1 MNESV
6 DGSDRSLS
14 LSISH
19 YQLRLH
25 YPSTPTL
32 LYNCQQK
39 TQSTRQMWKTHG
51 FFPPPNRSHRPGAAE
66 QSGAM
71 ATVAPKRASGRCSS
85 LREIIIN
92 RCPDLK
98 SPHPGEG
105 LTPRWP
111 PRKMGWWGRNKRN
124 KDVWFKMVRYVW
136 KKMEHMIG
144 WLWSIDVFSAFCS
157 PIYLYNCLTMSNLSL
172 NNWRQVEQL
181 FGCRSVRFQ
190 VSLCSYCF
198 RSSYQHLI
206 TGQQFPKM
214 LRSGISCHHQ
224 YVECKPG
231 SRTIEFRTA
240 ILYAL
245 HLNFF
250 SYCIIGA
257 VKEP

>member
-105 LTPRWP
+105 LTPVD
-111 PRKMGWWGRNKRN
+111 PRKMGWWEGTNGTKTFDSKWWDTYGRKWNT
-124 KDVWFKMVRYVW
+124 
-136 KKMEHMIG
+136 
-144 WLWSIDVFSAFCS
+144 WLDDYDQS
-157 PIYLYNCLTMSNLSL
+157 MSLAHF
-172 NNWRQVEQL
+172 V
-181 FGCRSVRFQ
+181 
-190 VSLCSYCF
+190 
-198 RSSYQHLI
+198 
-206 TGQQFPKM
+206 
-214 LRSGISCHHQ
+214 HQ
-224 YVECKPG
+224 YIYITV
-231 SRTIEFRTA
+231 
-240 ILYAL
+240 
-245 HLNFF
+245 
-250 SYCIIGA
+250 
-257 VKEP
+257 